1 MPHVARR
8 QVVVFALTA
17 LDVALFVLLAT
28 SAIALGFFCAFGPVV
43 PGE

>member
-28 SAIALGFFCAFGPVV
+28 SAIALGFCAFGPVV